1 MPPGGLYAIS
11 APSGAGKTT
20 LARRLVTALPEVV
33 VSISHTTRPRRPGE
47 VDGRDYYFVD
57 RATFERMLADREF
70 LEFAE
75 VFGNWYGTSKTA
87 IDQALAAG
95 KSVILDIDWQGARAV
110 KQVFPQAQSI
120 FILPPSRAELERRLR
135 DRGQDSEDV
144 IAQRMEV
151 AAAEISHHDEYDH
164 VVVNDDLERAL
175 ADLTA
180 IMQGQSQRARAVAVD
195 LQALLAEAS

>member
-57 RATFERMLADREF
+57 RATFERMLTDREF

-110 KQVFPQAQSI
+110 KRVFPQAQSI

>member
-87 IDQALAAG
+87 ISQALAAG
-95 KSVILDIDWQGARAV
+95 KSVILDIDWQGARTV
-110 KQVFPQAQSI
+110 KRVFPQAQSI

>member
-57 RATFERMLADREF
+57 HATFERMLADREF

-95 KSVILDIDWQGARAV
+95 KIVILDIDWQGARAV
-110 KQVFPQAQSI
+110 KRVFPQAQSI

-144 IAQRMEV
+144 IAERMEV